1 MSFSRLTRF
10 VGPFLTA
17 FALSGRAAFAQSG
30 TATAATASPAAPA
43 ASAPTPAAG
52 AAPAAGPATTI
63 PVTFFGE
70 VRTRSE
76 LDHPSG
82 QTGDAFT
89 YLRSRRGV
97 RVDPAPRT
105 RIVLQVQDSR
115 VFGTEGSA
123 VAPAVASNQLDLHQ
137 GYLQVGGV
145 VRASSLTL
153 RAGRQEIALG
163 NERLVGAANWT
174 NLARSFDGARILV
187 APRGAVAGAEPWTA
201 TAFVAVVNEQGRRF
215 GSAATSTRTPR
226 DHTVGGAYLTFGTSD
241 RTTLDAT
248 MLLDA
253 GGQYRAYDAA
263 DRGTLDLRLRVPRIS
278 SAVPLGLELEGAY
291 QAGHQ
296 MFVGP
301 ASAPVPGTAQSVRA
315 WLLGARVKAPVGKST
330 LTLGADA
337 LSGDDA
343 PADDRYTAFST
354 LYATNHPFYG
364 LIDVIGDP
372 AATTRD
378 RGLLDLFG
386 SSTTPLARALSI
398 RAEVHRFALAT
409 GTERPL
415 GWEADV
421 VLPIKLNAAASV
433 DVGAALFRAQRGA
446 EAVGIATNGT
456 TSGWTYLQLV
466 VGF

>member
-1 MSFSRLTRF
+1 MSFTRLTRF
-10 VGPFLTA
+10 LVPLLTA
-17 FALSGRAAFAQSG
+17 VTLVGRAAAAQSG
-30 TATAATASPAAPA
+30 TAPTV
-43 ASAPTPAAG
+43 PTPTSTPG
-52 AAPAAGPATTI
+52 NATTAVSI
-63 PVTFFGE
+63 PVALFGE

-82 QTGDAFT
+82 QTADAFT
-89 YLRSRRGV
+89 YLRSRLGV
-97 RVDPAPRT
+97 RVDPAQHT

-123 VAPAVASNQLDLHQ
+123 VAPAVANDQLELHQ

-145 VRASSLTL
+145 LSASSLTL

-174 NLARSFDGARILV
+174 NLARSFDGARLLV
-187 APRGAVAGAEPWTA
+187 APNGAAAGAEPWTV
-201 TAFVAVVNEQGRRF
+201 TAFAAVVNEQGRRF
-215 GSAATSTRTPR
+215 GGAATTTRTPR
-226 DHTVGGAYLTFGTSD
+226 DHTVGGAYLTFGTPD
-241 RTTLDAT
+241 RPMLDAT
-248 MLLDA
+248 LLLDA

-263 DRGTLDLRLRVPRIS
+263 DRGTVDLRLRVPRFS

-315 WLLGARVKAPVGKST
+315 WLLGARVKAPVGRTT
-330 LTLGADA
+330 LTVGADA

-343 PADDRYTAFST
+343 PSDGRYTAFST

-364 LIDVIGDP
+364 LMDVIGDP
-372 AATTRD
+372 ATTTRD
-378 RGLLDLFG
+378 RGLFDLFG
-386 SSTTPLARALSI
+386 GSTTPLTRSLSLRAD
-398 RAEVHRFALAT
+398 VHHFALAS
-409 GTERPL
+409 GADRPL

-421 VLPIKLNAAASV
+421 ILPIKLNAAASL
-433 DVGAALFRAQRGA
+433 DLGAGLFHAQRGA
-446 EAVGIATNGT
+446 EAVGIAKNGT
-456 TSGWTYLQLV
+456 SSGWTYLQLV